1 MKRKLPAH
9 IVLPDGRWRFVKKGS
24 IKPKKS
30 VVKVARYRRARRA
43 YSAYRSFRGR
53 RGGKLGGMKSL
64 IAPLLGGA
72 GDAFLAG
79 RIPVNGVGATVAG
92 FALGDHTTRQIGL
105 YQIGYSGAQMF
116 LGGGG
121 GGVSGGGL
129 L

>member
-1 MKRKLPAH
+1 MKRKLPPH
-9 IVLPDGRWRFVKKGS
+9 IVLPDGRWRFIKKGS
-24 IKPKKS
+24 SKSKRS
-30 VVKVARYRRARRA
+30 VVKVAKFRRTRRA
-43 YSAYRSFRGR
+43 YGAYRSFRKS
-53 RGGKLGGMKSL
+53 GGKLGGMKSM

-79 RIPVNGVGATVAG
+79 KLPVNGVASTVAG

-105 YQIGYSGAQMF
+105 YQLGYSGAQMF

-121 GGVSGGGL
+121 GGTSGGGL